1 MDILLITLIMYI
13 LAMFLYF
20 KFRINWILLPTVLLW
35 LVPIFTIDNIFII
48 VFSVIMIIITIVIT
62 FFNDRKEFFEW
73 DFYINI
79 NI

>member
-48 VFSVIMIIITIVIT
+48 VFCVIMIIITIVIT
-62 FFNDRKEFFEW
+62 FFNERKEFFEW
-73 DFYINI
+73 DF
-79 NI
+79 

>member
-48 VFSVIMIIITIVIT
+48 VFCVIMIIITIVIT
-62 FFNDRKEFFEW
+62 FFNNKEEE
-73 DFYINI
+73 Y
-79 NI
+79 

>member
-20 KFRINWILLPTVLLW
+20 KFRINWILLPTILLW

-48 VFSVIMIIITIVIT
+48 VFCVIMIIITIVIT
-62 FFNDRKEFFEW
+62 FFNKEEEF
-73 DFYINI
+73 
-79 NI
+79 

>member
-20 KFRINWILLPTVLLW
+20 KFKINWILLPTILLW

-48 VFSVIMIIITIVIT
+48 VFCVIMIIITIVIT
-62 FFNDRKEFFEW
+62 FFNNKEEE
-73 DFYINI
+73 Y
-79 NI
+79 

>member
-1 MDILLITLIMYI
+1 MNILLITLIMYI

-48 VFSVIMIIITIVIT
+48 VFCVIMIIITIVIT
-62 FFNDRKEFFEW
+62 FFNERKEFFEW
-73 DFYINI
+73 DF
-79 NI
+79 

>member
-20 KFRINWILLPTVLLW
+20 KFKINWILLPTILLW

-48 VFSVIMIIITIVIT
+48 VFCVIMIIITIVIT
-62 FFNDRKEFFEW
+62 FFNEREEF
-73 DFYINI
+73 
-79 NI
+79 

>member
-48 VFSVIMIIITIVIT
+48 VFCVIMIIITIVIT
-62 FFNDRKEFFEW
+62 FFNKEEE
-73 DFYINI
+73 Y
-79 NI
+79 

>member
-13 LAMFLYF
+13 LAMFLFF

-48 VFSVIMIIITIVIT
+48 VFCVIMIIITIVIT
-62 FFNDRKEFFEW
+62 FFNERKEFFEW
-73 DFYINI
+73 DF
-79 NI
+79 